1 MKFKLITAVAA
12 SLSFFSTASFA
23 EKYTFSPVKIDIS
36 INEQRKMHPITAI
49 GTAIFKNGT
58 QVPAYSISVPHGIDE
73 TDAPHR
79 PTASC
84 NKSKCYFAMD
94 LPKKL
99 AANMRVYNIAET
111 DEWILA
117 PAEWTRLQGAIGVNG
132 NTVLALASAEQ
143 KSNLSLYAVPACV
156 GCGLWA
162 ASPFF
167 PEAAKESQ
175 KIYGT
180 KFEGVATPIHIVR
193 ANKQTVYYQYQLKGQ
208 YQTNGVAKFRPNE
221 DNIYDGLSVTVASDK
236 MEYAR
241 TMLNFF
247 SLTHK

>member
-1 MKFKLITAVAA
+1 MKFKLIVAVG
-12 SLSFFSTASFA
+12 LSFFSTASFA
-23 EKYTFSPVKIDIS
+23 EKYTFSPVRIDIS
-36 INEQRKMHPITAI
+36 VNEQRKMHPITAI
-49 GTAIFKNGT
+49 GTAIFKNGV
-58 QVPAYSISVPHGIDE
+58 QVPAYSISVPMGMDE

-99 AANMRVYNIAET
+99 AASMRVYNIAET
-111 DEWILA
+111 EEWILA
-117 PAEWTRLQGAIGVNG
+117 PAEWTRLKGAIGVNG
-132 NTVLALASAEQ
+132 NTVLALASADQ

-156 GCGLWA
+156 GCGLDA
-162 ASPFF
+162 ATPFF
-167 PEAAKESQ
+167 PEAARQ
-175 KIYGT
+175 NHQLYGT
-180 KFEGVATPIHIVR
+180 KFSGTTPPVHIVR
-193 ANKQTVYYQYQLKGQ
+193 ANQQTVYYQYQLKGQ

-221 DNIYDGLSVTVASDK
+221 DNIYDGLSVTVTSDK

-241 TMLNFF
+241 IMLNFF